1 MDYDKNLRDRS
12 SSWDQTLPQ
21 AEFVYNNTA
30 RGSKN
35 VQKELQLKIEKTNK
49 KYKTTTDKKR
59 RKKLFKEEDMMVYL
73 RRERISNERV
83 PTKQLYQFF

>member
-35 VQKELQLKIEKTNK
+35 VQKEFQLKIEKTN